1 MKYLILLAIVSMNAF
16 IIVSTFFKEKLNIN
30 IDGFYFT
37 TMIIIE
43 MLVFIYIISK
53 ILYTKKLNK
62 NYLYLAILVLLI
74 CSAYYFS
81 PFKHD
86 ELSTNNILFFILWA
100 LPASICGVEMHNL
113 KKEKVD
119 RFFKVIFSLFSICLI
134 FIILIPY
141 ITGNLPSY
149 INFGLMNYQNVSYI
163 AAFTFGLGMYF
174 FTEKAT
180 SYKFYY
186 IIMSFIMIPIIFIA
200 SGRGGAILL
209 IIYIIVVS
217 MGIVRNKR
225 IPNVNKI
232 LFVSIIL
239 ILVVSIMS
247 IAISFDKEGRTF
259 SYLTSSGISLD
270 QTSGRE
276 DVYGND
282 IQYIKQK
289 PLLGY
294 GLFNYYHLINNIPH
308 NIVFELMLIGGVFGT
323 SIIAIIVA
331 FILKKFRIHY
341 DKNSTDRL
349 AMFLSIYPLT
359 LLMFSSNFL
368 VVSEFWFAIF
378 YFLAKPKVKLNE

>member
-1 MKYLILLAIVSMNAF
+1 
-16 IIVSTFFKEKLNIN
+16 
-30 IDGFYFT
+30 
-37 TMIIIE
+37 
-43 MLVFIYIISK
+43 
-53 ILYTKKLNK
+53 
-62 NYLYLAILVLLI
+62 
-74 CSAYYFS
+74 
-81 PFKHD
+81 
-86 ELSTNNILFFILWA
+86 
-100 LPASICGVEMHNL
+100 
-113 KKEKVD
+113 
-119 RFFKVIFSLFSICLI
+119 
-134 FIILIPY
+134 
-141 ITGNLPSY
+141 
-149 INFGLMNYQNVSYI
+149 
-163 AAFTFGLGMYF
+163 
-174 FTEKAT
+174 
-180 SYKFYY
+180 
-186 IIMSFIMIPIIFIA
+186 MIPIIFIA

-331 FILKKFRIHY
+331 FILK
-341 DKNSTDRL
+341 NL
-349 AMFLSIYPLT
+349 
-359 LLMFSSNFL
+359 
-368 VVSEFWFAIF
+368 EFIMIKI
-378 YFLAKPKVKLNE
+378 LPIG